1 MNFLQSL
8 LPTQRVRALIGKE
21 FAQIRRDRRLAISLT
36 IPPVIQL
43 VLFGF
48 ALNATV
54 SHLQLGVVDDSHSVH
69 SRDLIATM
77 TQSGSFDLA
86 RTYGSV
92 RELGDALAR
101 GELDAGLAVPTDFEK
116 DLQRG
121 RPTEVQILLNAM
133 NANTAA
139 IGQGYAE
146 GVIQSWNRTMAQD
159 GLHAR
164 FTQVASNAVTR
175 RGSALLHPA
184 FLFNPALNTTWFT
197 VTGTFGVL
205 LMLNGSLVSSAA
217 MIKER
222 ERGTVEQLL
231 MTPATTSEIILA
243 KILPLFSLLCLPVL
257 FAATLLKVIFDV
269 PFRGNTFLVLS
280 GGALCVLCGI
290 GVGTFIATYT
300 KSAQQAQL
308 MAFFI
313 NPPLSSLSGSLTPVE
328 AMPSWLQPVTL
339 LNPIRHFSII
349 TRSCLLKGSGM
360 DTLWPNYVALICFAT
375 LLLALSVR
383 RFRNQLG

>member
-1 MNFLQSL
+1 MNILDSFFNPRL
-8 LPTQRVRALIGKE
+8 RALIRKE
-21 FAQIRRDRRLAISLT
+21 FAQIRRDQRLAISLVV
-36 IPPVIQL
+36 PPVMQL

-54 SHLQLGVVDDSHSVH
+54 SHLKLGVVDDSHSSQ

-77 TQSGSFDLA
+77 TQSGSFDLT

-92 RELGDALAR
+92 GELGAALSR
-101 GELDAGLAVPTDFEK
+101 GELDGGLAIPTDFEK
-116 DLQRG
+116 DLERG

-146 GVIQSWNRTMAQD
+146 GVIQNWNQTLAQG
-159 GLHAR
+159 GLHANFQR
-164 FTQVASNAVTR
+164 IGAGPDTL
-175 RGSALLHPA
+175 RGSVTLHPA
-184 FLFNPALNTTWFT
+184 FLFNPALITNWFT

-205 LMLNGSLVSSAA
+205 LMLNGSLISSAS

-231 MTPATTSEIILA
+231 MTPATTSEIIVA
-243 KILPLFSLLCLPVL
+243 KILPLFALLCVLVL
-257 FAATLLKVIFDV
+257 FAASLLKIIFDV
-269 PFRGNTFLVLS
+269 PFRGNIFLVLS

-290 GVGTFIATYT
+290 GVGTFLATFT

-328 AMPSWLQPVTL
+328 AMPQWLQPVTL

-349 TRSCLLKGSGM
+349 VRSCLLKGSGM
-360 DTLWPNYVALICFAT
+360 DTLWPNYLALIGFAT
-375 LLLALSVR
+375 VLLTLSVR
-383 RFRNQLG
+383 RFRKQLG

>member
-1 MNFLQSL
+1 MSL
-8 LPTQRVRALIGKE
+8 RTLFSPDPRMRALIRKE
-21 FAQIRRDRRLAISLT
+21 FAQIRRDRRLAVSLVV
-36 IPPVIQL
+36 PPVLQL

-54 SHLQLGVVDDSHSVH
+54 SHLQLGVVDDDHSSR
-69 SRDLIATM
+69 SRDLIANM
-77 TQSGSFDLA
+77 TQSGSFQLN

-92 RELGDALAR
+92 RELGDALSR
-101 GELDAGLAVPTDFEK
+101 GELDGGLVVPIDFDR

-121 RPTEVQILLNAM
+121 RPVQVQVLLNAM

-139 IGQGYAE
+139 IAQGYAE
-146 GVIQSWNRTMAQD
+146 GVIASWNATLAQN

-164 FTQVASNAVTR
+164 FSRIAATDAARSGRVSLR
-175 RGSALLHPA
+175 PA

-205 LMLNGSLVSSAA
+205 LMLNGSLVSSTA

-231 MTPATTSEIILA
+231 MTPATTGEIIIA
-243 KILPLFSLLCLPVL
+243 KIAPLFMLLCLLVL
-257 FAATLLKVIFDV
+257 FAAALLKIIFDV
-269 PFRGNTFLVLS
+269 PFRGNIFLVLS

-290 GVGTFIATYT
+290 GVGTFLATYT
-300 KSAQQAQL
+300 RSAQQAQL

-328 AMPSWLQPVTL
+328 AMPSWLQPITMF
-339 LNPIRHFSII
+339 NPIRHFSII
-349 TRSCLLKGSGM
+349 VRSCLLKGSGM
-360 DTLWPNYVALICFAT
+360 DTLWPNYLALIGFAT
-375 LLLALSVR
+375 VLLSLSIR
-383 RFRNQLG
+383 RFRKQLG

>member
-1 MNFLQSL
+1 MSILDYFFAPRL
-8 LPTQRVRALIGKE
+8 RALIGKE
-21 FAQIRRDRRLAISLT
+21 FAQIRRDRRLAVSLV

-54 SHLQLGVVDDSHSVH
+54 AHLQLGVVDDDHSTQ
-69 SRDLIATM
+69 SRDLVANM
-77 TQSGSFDLA
+77 TESGSFDLA

-92 RELGDALAR
+92 QELGQAMSR
-101 GELDAGLAVPTDFEK
+101 GELDAGLAIPNEFDK
-116 DLQRG
+116 DLERG
-121 RPTEVQILLNAM
+121 RPAEVQILLNAM

-146 GVIQSWNRTMAQD
+146 GVIQNWNRTLAQG

-164 FTQVASNAVTR
+164 FQQIATNPGTLRGTVT
-175 RGSALLHPA
+175 LHPA
-184 FLFNPALNTTWFT
+184 FLFNPALITNWFT

-205 LMLNGSLVSSAA
+205 LMLNGSLISSAS

-231 MTPATTSEIILA
+231 MTPATTSEIIVA
-243 KILPLFSLLCLPVL
+243 KILPLFMLLCLLVL
-257 FAATLLKVIFDV
+257 FAAALLKVIFDV
-269 PFRGNTFLVLS
+269 PFRGNIFLVLS

-328 AMPSWLQPVTL
+328 AMPKWLQPVTL

-360 DTLWPNYVALICFAT
+360 DILWPNYLALIGFAT
-375 LLLALSVR
+375 VLLTLSVR
-383 RFRNQLG
+383 RFRKQLG

>member
-1 MNFLQSL
+1 MNILSKL
-8 LPTQRVRALIGKE
+8 MNPRLGALIRKE
-21 FAQIRRDRRLAISLT
+21 FAQIRRDRRLAISLV
-36 IPPVIQL
+36 IPPVMQL
-43 VLFGF
+43 VLFGY

-54 SHLQLGVVDDSHSVH
+54 SHLQLGVVDDSHSAQ

-77 TQSGSFDLA
+77 TQSGSFELA

-92 RELGDALAR
+92 QELGEALSR
-101 GELDAGLAVPTDFEK
+101 GELDAGLAVPMDFEK
-116 DLQRG
+116 DLLRG
-121 RPTEVQILLNAM
+121 RPTSVQVLLNAM

-146 GVIQSWNRTMAQD
+146 GVIQNWNRTFAQG
-159 GLHAR
+159 GLHAQFR
-164 FTQVASNAVTR
+164 QIPTNPATR
-175 RGSALLHPA
+175 RGKILLHPA
-184 FLFNPALNTTWFT
+184 FLFNPGLITNWFT

-205 LMLNGSLVSSAA
+205 LMLNGSLVSSGS

-231 MTPATTSEIILA
+231 MTPATTSEIIIA
-243 KILPLFSLLCLPVL
+243 KILPLFLLLCMLVL
-257 FAATLLKVIFDV
+257 FAAALLRLIFDV
-269 PFRGNTFLVLS
+269 PFRGNLFLVLS

-313 NPPLSSLSGSLTPVE
+313 NPPLSSLSGSLSPVE
-328 AMPSWLQPVTL
+328 AMPQWLQPVTL

-349 TRSCLLKGSGM
+349 TRSCMLKGSGM
-360 DTLWPNYVALICFAT
+360 DTLWPNYLALIGFAT
-375 LLLALSVR
+375 VLLTLSVR
-383 RFRNQLG
+383 RFRKQLG

>member
-1 MNFLQSL
+1 MNIFDNFFSPRL
-8 LPTQRVRALIGKE
+8 RALISKE
-21 FAQIRRDRRLAISLT
+21 FSQIRRDRRLAISLI
-36 IPPVIQL
+36 IPPVLQL

-54 SHLQLGVVDDSHSVH
+54 AHLQLGVVDDDHSVE
-69 SRDLIATM
+69 SRDLIANM
-77 TQSGSFDLA
+77 TESGSFDLT

-92 RELGDALAR
+92 QELSAAMAR
-101 GELDAGLAVPTDFEK
+101 GELDAGMAIPNDFDK

-121 RPTEVQILLNAM
+121 RPTDVQILLNAM

-146 GVIQSWNRTMAQD
+146 GVIQSWNQTLAKG
-159 GLHAR
+159 GLHAKFQR
-164 FTQVASNAVTR
+164 VATNAGTLRGTVTM
-175 RGSALLHPA
+175 HPA
-184 FLFNPALNTTWFT
+184 FLFNPALITNWFT
-197 VTGTFGVL
+197 VTGTFGTL
-205 LMLNGSLVSSAA
+205 LMLNGSVISSAS

-231 MTPATTSEIILA
+231 MTPATTTEIIIA
-243 KILPLFSLLCLPVL
+243 KILPLFMLLCMLVC
-257 FAATLLKVIFDV
+257 FAAIMLKLIFDV
-269 PFRGNTFLVLS
+269 PFRGSIILVLS

-328 AMPSWLQPVTL
+328 AMPKWLQPITL
-339 LNPIRHFSII
+339 FNPIRHFGVI
-349 TRSCLLKGSGM
+349 TRSCMLKGSGL
-360 DTLWPNYVALICFAT
+360 DTLWPNYLALIGFAT
-375 LLLALSVR
+375 VLLTLSVR
-383 RFRNQLG
+383 RFRKQLG